1 MARKK
6 EREKNNGEE
15 KKIKIKQRHFPRVNQ
30 KPRISKRDPR
40 KDR

>member
-6 EREKNNGEE
+6 EREKKNNGE
-15 KKIKIKQRHFPRVNQ
+15 KKKIKQRHFPRVNQ
-30 KPRISKRDPR
+30 KTRISKRDPR